1 MKISLFLTNLQ
12 YIYII
17 FKVQI
22 QQKIFKKQ
30 VITTFMTHLH
40 IINGGGESTPHG
52 EKEST
57 KADQFLYF
65 LTDSTEE
72 QSPQDA
78 QKPKGYG

>member
-57 KADQFLYF
+57 KADKFLYF
-65 LTDSTEE
+65 LIDSTEE

-78 QKPKGYG
+78 QKPKGYR